1 MKNWKKIA
9 KQQAET
15 IAELH
20 LALHEDIDVFKAK
33 NDEIDRLDDALKEY
47 KDKLDAIIDIVGYK
61 PIKFNYPNFFSGGTI
76 TTADGKYFY
85 TINNDTLPS
94 EGYK

>member
-15 IAELH
+15 IAELNMEMYSYEEQ
-20 LALHEDIDVFKAK
+20 L
-33 NDEIDRLDDALKEY
+33 
-47 KDKLDAIIDIVGYK
+47 KDKDKEIGVLNAQIDAIADIVNDGK
-61 PIKFNYPNFFSGGTI
+61 RPLKLKWNYPNLGSGSI
-76 TTADGKYFY
+76 TTTGGKYFY
-85 TINNDTLPS
+85 TINNATLPS